1 MKNIGSAIILAFIL
15 GFAGMII
22 GYWLFGKIGGE
33 YVNLEIIFSTDMNYL
48 KKAVRSIAGIEEIR
62 PKILWCGAGG
72 AALGFIFGL
81 FPGRRR
87 GNRKFSGS

>member
-1 MKNIGSAIILAFIL
+1 MKNMGSAIILAFIL
-15 GFAGMII
+15 GLAGMAI

-33 YVNLEIIFSTDMNYL
+33 YVGLEVIFSTDTNYL

-62 PKILWCGAGG
+62 SKILWCGAAG

-81 FPGRRR
+81 FPGRKR
-87 GNRKFSGS
+87 